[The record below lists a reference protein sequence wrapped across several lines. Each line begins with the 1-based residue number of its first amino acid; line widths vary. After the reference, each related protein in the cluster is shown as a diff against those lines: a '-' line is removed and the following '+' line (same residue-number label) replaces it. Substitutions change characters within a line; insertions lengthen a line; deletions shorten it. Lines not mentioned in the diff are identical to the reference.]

1 MSFVTW
7 IYIVIEVLSALGL
20 IFLILMHSGKGGG
33 LSDMFGGSVGAAAQ
47 GSTVVE
53 RNLDRITVTVAIIFT
68 FATLTLG
75 PTPAVTHRGRWPGCV
90 LALAFLAAGC
100 GGAASSSQTTRH
112 LRRRHRW
119 LHLLRDDAAADR
131 VQPEHTGG

>member
-1 MSFVTW
+1 VSVATW
-7 IYIVIEVLSALGL
+7 IYIVVDVVAALAL

-68 FATLTLG
+68 FATLTLD
-75 PTPAVTHRGRWPGCV
+75 
-90 LALAFLAAGC
+90 
-100 GGAASSSQTTRH
+100 
-112 LRRRHRW
+112 LR
-119 LHLLRDDAAADR
+119 L
-131 VQPEHTGG
+131 Q